1 MAYNLRGRG
10 TLRSSARTSNL
21 KGEGDF
27 DPMASVANVVD
38 VMLVLSV
45 GLTIAISTYW
55 NLDFADIQEV
65 LMKDEVTE
73 VEDIETLSTEITE
86 GGSAYNALG
95 TVYEDPATGK
105 MYLLT
110 EDDE

>member
-1 MAYNLRGRG
+1 MGYALRSNSRLRGSNSSP
-10 TLRSSARTSNL
+10 LRE
-21 KGEGDF
+21 EGYF
-27 DPMASVANVVD
+27 APMASVANVVD

-65 LMKDEVTE
+65 LMQDEVTE
-73 VEDIETLSTEITE
+73 VEDLEALSTEITE

-95 TVYEDPATGK
+95 MVYEDPATGK
-105 MYLLT
+105 MYMLT
-110 EDDE
+110 ETDD